1 MQALLPLGAAAVA
14 GILVGAATVAT
25 RFVIDQT
32 DPASLALLRYLI
44 GTACLLPAVL
54 MSTGM
59 RFERRDIVPIGLLGI
74 GQFGILIALLN
85 FGLQY
90 IGAAPAALIFAT
102 VPLLT
107 MLLAA
112 ALGHERLSWFKSAGV
127 ALTIAGVA
135 LALSDKLAPAGAGW
149 TGEIA
154 VLGSALCGAVCS
166 VLYRPYLRRYPARQ
180 VSAFA
185 MLASVLFLAVL
196 AAAEGFFASVPR
208 FTPGGWL
215 AVGFIGLSSGLGY
228 YLWLWALQHTTPT
241 RVTVFLALGP
251 ITATVLGSVFLSE
264 TTSPAFHLGLACVV
278 LGLWLAHRR
287 PQPSGG
293 T

>member
-54 MSTGM
+54 MSTGI

-107 MLLAA
+107 MVLAA
-112 ALGHERLSWFKSAGV
+112 ALGHESPSWFKSAGV
-127 ALTIAGVA
+127 LLTIVGVA
-135 LALSDKLAPAGAGW
+135 LALSHVWTAPIW
-149 TGEIA
+149 
-154 VLGSALCGAVCS
+154 
-166 VLYRPYLRRYPARQ
+166 Q
-180 VSAFA
+180 
-185 MLASVLFLAVL
+185 
-196 AAAEGFFASVPR
+196 
-208 FTPGGWL
+208 GG
-215 AVGFIGLSSGLGY
+215 I
-228 YLWLWALQHTTPT
+228 
-241 RVTVFLALGP
+241 
-251 ITATVLGSVFLSE
+251 
-264 TTSPAFHLGLACVV
+264 
-278 LGLWLAHRR
+278 
-287 PQPSGG
+287 
-293 T
+293 